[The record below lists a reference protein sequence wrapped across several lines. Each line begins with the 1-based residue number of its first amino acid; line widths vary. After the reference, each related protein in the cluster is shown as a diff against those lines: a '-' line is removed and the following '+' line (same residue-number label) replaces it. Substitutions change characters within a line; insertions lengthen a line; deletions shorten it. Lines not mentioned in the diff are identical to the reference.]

1 MRHEAALKHL
11 DELDAGQ
18 AYGFALRRHLS
29 HCSSCAAVAERMEAA
44 LRAYREDTR
53 REDTRREDT
62 RREDT
67 RRLEPE
73 SLVEDRVMAAIRFM
87 PPPCQDFALRDWLF
101 PGAVIAL
108 SMFLLP
114 VLGKDNG
121 LLESLFGSGYTLS
134 LALVL
139 GVAFTAY
146 SALFV
151 ATHLAELQSYLEKRG
166 LMPR

>member
-1 MRHEAALKHL
+1 MRHEAALKRL

-62 RREDT
+62 RREEDT
-67 RRLEPE
+67 RGAEPA
-73 SLVEDRVMAAIRFM
+73 SLVEDRVMAAVRFM
-87 PPPCQDFALRDWLF
+87 PPPRQDFALRDWLF

-134 LALVL
+134 LVL

-146 SALFV
+146 SAFFV